1 MAAYTQCLRCA
12 GAPRRPAGGSGLS
25 LPFLLG
31 MPLSMTP
38 GSSIIDSPELRCRH
52 GLRRV
57 LRLGTPNSPAIR
69 FTRARISGLPDS
81 RICYGLPSCSP
92 PVRIRPICS
101 APEGFY
107 FQASNGSVALPVA
120 GYDYNSDWTPLLAG
134 LSPAEMAASLAAP
147 EPSGPNSGTRLP
159 PWVFDGEAFPFLR
172 FAVCA
177 PARVTRLPGSE
188 SGACFAGSHS
198 PWPPPL
204 APPAPRPVA
213 RLCSSAS
220 QLLWQSLTSRD
231 RASSATAPRLPD
243 ADRRRLPN
251 GRSRDLPVPAQRA
264 SAHARFFDHAG
275 STRRS
280 RWRACSCCL
289 PYSKQRR
296 HPDLGFRGSMAGLCP
311 PLPTLRR
318 RPRGRQRT
326 ARGRCRSLL
335 LHRSGLAPPTPCR
348 SPGALR
354 VLHAQPRSRS
364 RRCAETWMAW

>member
-1 MAAYTQCLRCA
+1 MSNLGLDRGRVCRVAPHGYALGTLVASADALPATIRYFKMRSKAARSGTA
-12 GAPRRPAGGSGLS
+12 GHPPNASEFAQIRTGPIRAYGS
-25 LPFLLG
+25 
-31 MPLSMTP
+31 
-38 GSSIIDSPELRCRH
+38 
-52 GLRRV
+52 
-57 LRLGTPNSPAIR
+57 RLGCVTAKR
-69 FTRARISGLPDS
+69 FS
-81 RICYGLPSCSP
+81 
-92 PVRIRPICS
+92 
-101 APEGFY
+101 
-107 FQASNGSVALPVA
+107 
-120 GYDYNSDWTPLLAG
+120 
-134 LSPAEMAASLAAP
+134 
-147 EPSGPNSGTRLP
+147 
-159 PWVFDGEAFPFLR
+159 LR

-177 PARVTRLPGSE
+177 PARGTRLPGSE

-243 ADRRRLPN
+243 TDRRRLPN
-251 GRSRDLPVPAQRA
+251 GRSRDLPVPVQGA

-289 PYSKQRR
+289 PHSKQRR

-318 RPRGRQRT
+318 SPRGRQRT
-326 ARGRCRSLL
+326 ARGRCSRYSFIVVDLHHLL
-335 LHRSGLAPPTPCR
+335 LAGLPAHFESFMPSHAVG
-348 SPGALR
+348 SPA
-354 VLHAQPRSRS
+354 AK
-364 RRCAETWMAW
+364 M